1 MAFENRRWLVI
12 PTSIISDIDFNQIHE
27 PSADSLRKS
36 IDGTETFIKYDVVVV
51 EETRTETYEDP
62 ETQEELSNTIL
73 AGIYGRPTIY
83 SDEYTEYNH
92 SEILALLSTDKW
104 TLNEVE

>member
-1 MAFENRRWLVI
+1 MRFENRRWLVI

>member
-12 PTSIISDIDFNQIHE
+12 PTSIISDIDFNQVHE
-27 PSADSLRKS
+27 SSLDSLRKS
-36 IDGTETFIKYDVVVV
+36 LDDTQTFIKYDVVVV

-62 ETQEELSNTIL
+62 ETQEEISHTTL

-92 SEILALLSTDKW
+92 SEILELLSTDVW
-104 TLNEVE
+104 SLNEVE